1 MPEGTKKGSIVLEN
15 DSDEDSHDLN
25 MRLNDAS
32 WDTPEF
38 RKICIYKMSPK
49 ENTIAKEQIS
59 VIGGDL
65 TSDEHPKWS
74 NSDRTKPGERL
85 KVEFWR
91 NDELDDKAFLT
102 VTPSDRRGGVIIG
115 GSEKPPEDGTL
126 FDKLI
131 DVILKAKSIVSSL
144 ARMSALKEDSA
155 SQGAATLL
163 AMAAEDG
170 RAISKAS
177 IKSSKCSSARWS
189 FYLSVLEA
197 GGMRALSHQISAI
210 QLRVRRSEA
219 DRA

>member
-1 MPEGTKKGSIVLEN
+1 M
-15 DSDEDSHDLN
+15 
-25 MRLNDAS
+25 
-32 WDTPEF
+32 
-38 RKICIYKMSPK
+38 
-49 ENTIAKEQIS
+49 
-59 VIGGDL
+59 
-65 TSDEHPKWS
+65 
-74 NSDRTKPGERL
+74 
-85 KVEFWR
+85 KVEFWL

-144 ARMSALKEDSA
+144 ARMSAVKEDSA

-163 AMAAEDG
+163 AMAAVEDG

-189 FYLSVLEA
+189 FYLSA
-197 GGMRALSHQISAI
+197 C
-210 QLRVRRSEA
+210 
-219 DRA
+219 